1 MQNRLS
7 EEQVQA
13 IRRINTCTLADAIA
27 SSKARLRNQG
37 YSNESIQCV
46 LEGRSPIVGYAVTG
60 RIRSS
65 EPPMVGHTF
74 VERQDWFKYI
84 QSMPEPRVIVLQD
97 VDSQP
102 GVGAFWDEIHAR
114 IHMRLG
120 CIGAITNGAARE
132 IPKIRATGFAI
143 YAGNLSVAQAYAH
156 IIDMGQPVE
165 VGGLE
170 ISPGDLIHGDVHG
183 IMTVPK
189 DVIAELPGLAGRI
202 SQLRQQINELCDAP
216 ELSISNLMELLKELA
231 DL

>member
-1 MQNRLS
+1 MQNRLP

-13 IRRINTCTLADAIA
+13 IRNIDTCTLADAIA
-27 SSKARLRNQG
+27 ASKTRLRNLG
-37 YSNESIQCV
+37 YSDDSIHCV
-46 LEGRSPIVGYAVTG
+46 LEGHSPMVGYAVTG

-74 VERQDWFKYI
+74 VERQDWFKYV

-97 VDSQP
+97 VDTRT

-114 IHMRLG
+114 IHSRLG
-120 CIGAITNGAARE
+120 CIGAITNGAVRE
-132 IPKIRATGFAI
+132 IPKIRATGFSL
-143 YAGNLSVAQAYAH
+143 YAGSLSIARAYAH

-170 ISPGDLIHGDVHG
+170 ISPGDLIHGDLHG
-183 IMTVPK
+183 ITTVPK
-189 DVIAELPGLAGRI
+189 DVIKELPGLADRI
-202 SQLRQQINELCDAP
+202 LQLRQQIVGLCAAP
-216 ELSISNLMELLKELA
+216 ELSLSNLMELLKELA